1 MIQKINNRGFFRAFK
16 NTQSPFQPQRR
27 SRSAL
32 SCTGTEIFLSL
43 KKERD
48 KIRHIIHC
56 QYEKIPTRNGRPLYL
71 TDESKSRKTCLCCG
85 DDYSNLLPTGL

>member
-1 MIQKINNRGFFRAFK
+1 MIQKINNRGFYRAFK
-16 NTQSPFQPQRR
+16 ITQSSFQWLRV
-27 SRSAL
+27 SVAL
-32 SCTGTEIFLSL
+32 FSHANFVES

>member
-1 MIQKINNRGFFRAFK
+1 MIQKINNRGFFRAIEI
-16 NTQSPFQPQRR
+16 TQPPFNG
-27 SRSAL
+27 SGSVL
-32 SCTGTEIFLSL
+32 LCTGTEILLNL